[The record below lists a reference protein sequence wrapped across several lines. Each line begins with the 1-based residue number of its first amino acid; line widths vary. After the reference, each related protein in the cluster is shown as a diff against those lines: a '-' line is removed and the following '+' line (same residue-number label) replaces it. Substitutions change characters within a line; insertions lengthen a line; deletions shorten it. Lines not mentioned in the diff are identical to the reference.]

1 MQQEESQN
9 TVGSNVVKRHSH
21 PAPQRYWLMVIA
33 IMLGFISLGVWTRG
47 VPSSAWGQEKGVSNS
62 PSKQQPLAVDTAV
75 AQRYEIINKLDQLN
89 REVDE
94 IAAVITNGQVK
105 VVVIP
110 DDKKSEGVRHEAAT
124 KP

>member
-1 MQQEESQN
+1 MDQGRS
-9 TVGSNVVKRHSH
+9 
-21 PAPQRYWLMVIA
+21 L
-33 IMLGFISLGVWTRG
+33 LGLGAGEGRL
-47 VPSSAWGQEKGVSNS
+47 
-62 PSKQQPLAVDTAV
+62 QQPQQTA
-75 AQRYEIINKLDQLN
+75 ASGRRYGGGPRYEIINKLDQLN